1 MSGLTVTEA
10 QYQEQ
15 VIDLAR
21 SLGWRFL
28 HIRRSQGRRNGQQ
41 AWQTTT
47 NIKGWPDLFLWHER
61 HGFVALE
68 LKSQKGRPSPE
79 QIEVLAELEEA
90 GARTMIA
97 KPSDI
102 DAVASLRMG
111 RAA

>member
-1 MSGLTVTEA
+1 MTRLTVTEA

-47 NIKGWPDLFLWHER
+47 NIKGWPDLFCWHAK
-61 HGFVALE
+61 HGFLALE
-68 LKSQKGRPSPE
+68 LKSQKGRATPE
-79 QIEVLAELEEA
+79 QRAVLAELEQA

-102 DAVASLRMG
+102 DDVAALLMG
-111 RAA
+111 RAS